1 MHMTL
6 SKAVLPVIFISLLS
20 LQGCAAVAVGAAAV
34 GISSATD
41 PRTIGTQV
49 DDQTIEMKTN
59 AKLGNDEQLEDS
71 RVSAISYDTNVLLVG
86 QVPTEALKRRAE
98 DVIRDT
104 NGINKI
110 FNQLRIGS
118 KASAA
123 VRAGDSW
130 ITSKVKLKFASNK
143 SIDAT
148 DIKVVTENAEVFLLG
163 HVSQAE
169 ADAAVE
175 VARNVDGVER
185 VIKALTIKR

>member
-1 MHMTL
+1 MTL
-6 SKAVLPVIFISLLS
+6 SKTALPIIFISLLS

-49 DDQTIEMKTN
+49 DDQTIELKAN
-59 AKLGNDEQLEDS
+59 SKLGNDEQLEGS
-71 RVSAISYDTNVLLVG
+71 RVIAVSYDTNVLLVG
-86 QVPTEALKRRAE
+86 QVSSEALKRRAQ
-98 DVIRDT
+98 DVIKDT

-110 FNQLRIGS
+110 FNQLRVGS

-130 ITSKVKLKFASNK
+130 ITSKVKLKFANNK

-148 DIKVVTENAEVFLLG
+148 NIKVVTENAEVFLLG

-175 VARNVDGVER
+175 VARNVDGVGR

>member
-1 MHMTL
+1 MTL
-6 SKAVLPVIFISLLS
+6 SKTALPVVFISLLS

-49 DDQTIEMKTN
+49 DDQTIELKAN
-59 AKLGNDEQLEDS
+59 AKLGNDEQLDDS
-71 RVSAISYDTNVLLVG
+71 RVVAISYDTNVLLVG
-86 QVPTEALKRRAE
+86 QVPSEALKRRAE
-98 DVIRDT
+98 DVIKDT

-130 ITSKVKLKFASNK
+130 ITSKVKLKFANNK

-148 DIKVVTENAEVFLLG
+148 NIKVVTENAEVFLLG

>member
-1 MHMTL
+1 ML
-6 SKAVLPVIFISLLS
+6 A

-71 RVSAISYDTNVLLVG
+71 RVIAVSYDTNVLLIG
-86 QVPTEALKRRAE
+86 QVPSESLKRRAE

-118 KASAA
+118 KASAT

-130 ITSKVKLKFASNK
+130 ITSKVKLKFANNK

-148 DIKVVTENAEVFLLG
+148 NIKVVTENGEVFLLG

-169 ADAAVE
+169 AEAAVE
-175 VARNVDGVER
+175 IARNVDGVGR

>member
-1 MHMTL
+1 MTYRN
-6 SKAVLPVIFISLLS
+6 AALPLALVTLLT

-59 AKLGNDEQLEDS
+59 AKIGNDEQLDDA
-71 RVSAISYDTNVLLVG
+71 RVVAISYDTNVLLVG
-86 QVPTEALKRRAE
+86 QVPSRQLKQHAEA
-98 DVIRDT
+98 VIRDT

-130 ITSKVKLKFASNK
+130 ITSKIKLKFANNK
-143 SIDAT
+143 KVDAT
-148 DIKVVTENAEVFLLG
+148 NIKVVTENAEVFLMG
-163 HVSQAE
+163 HVSQTE
-169 ADAAVE
+169 ADEAVN

>member
-1 MHMTL
+1 MTL
-6 SKAVLPVIFISLLS
+6 SKLALPVIFISLLT

-71 RVSAISYDTNVLLVG
+71 RVIAVSYDTNVLLIG
-86 QVPTEALKRRAE
+86 QVPSEGLKRRAE

-118 KASAA
+118 KASAT

-130 ITSKVKLKFASNK
+130 ITSKVKLKFANNK

-148 DIKVVTENAEVFLLG
+148 NIKVVTENGEVFLLG

-169 ADAAVE
+169 AEAAVE
-175 VARNVDGVER
+175 VARNVDGVGR

>member
-1 MHMTL
+1 MTT
-6 SKAVLPVIFISLLS
+6 SKAALPLIFIALLS

-49 DDQTIEMKTN
+49 DDQTIELKAN
-59 AKLGNDEQLEDS
+59 AKIGSDEQLENS
-71 RVSAISYDTNVLLVG
+71 RVVAISYGTNVLLVG
-86 QVPTEALKRRAE
+86 QVPSENLKRRAE
-98 DVIRDT
+98 SIIKDT
-104 NGINKI
+104 NGINEI
-110 FNQLRIGS
+110 YNQLRIGS

-130 ITSKVKLKFASNK
+130 ITSKIKLKFANHK
-143 SIDAT
+143 GIDAT

-163 HVSQAE
+163 QVSPSEAE
-169 ADAAVE
+169 AAVE

-185 VIKALTIKR
+185 VIKALTIER

>member
-1 MHMTL
+1 MTL
-6 SKAVLPVIFISLLS
+6 SKLALPVIFISLLA

-71 RVSAISYDTNVLLVG
+71 RVIAVSYDTNVLLIG
-86 QVPTEALKRRAE
+86 QVPSESLKRRAE

-118 KASAA
+118 KASAT

-130 ITSKVKLKFASNK
+130 ITSKVKLKFANNK

-148 DIKVVTENAEVFLLG
+148 NIKVVTENGEVFLLG

>member
-1 MHMTL
+1 MTL
-6 SKAVLPVIFISLLS
+6 SKLALPVIFISLLA

-34 GISSATD
+34 GLSSATD

-71 RVSAISYDTNVLLVG
+71 RVIAVSYDTNVLLIG
-86 QVPTEALKRRAE
+86 QVPSESLKRRAE

-118 KASAA
+118 KASAT

-130 ITSKVKLKFASNK
+130 ITSKVKLKFANNK

-148 DIKVVTENAEVFLLG
+148 NIKVVTENGEVFLLG

-169 ADAAVE
+169 AEAAVE
-175 VARNVDGVER
+175 VARNVDGVGR

>member
-1 MHMTL
+1 MTL
-6 SKAVLPVIFISLLS
+6 SKLALPVIFISLLA

-71 RVSAISYDTNVLLVG
+71 RVIAVSYDTNVLLIG
-86 QVPTEALKRRAE
+86 QVPSESLKRRAE

-118 KASAA
+118 KASAT

-130 ITSKVKLKFASNK
+130 ITSKVKLKFANNK

-148 DIKVVTENAEVFLLG
+148 NIKVVTENGEVFLLG
-163 HVSQAE
+163 HVSQGEAE
-169 ADAAVE
+169 AAVE
-175 VARNVDGVER
+175 VARNVDGVGR

>member
-1 MHMTL
+1 MTL
-6 SKAVLPVIFISLLS
+6 SKTALPIVFISLLS

-34 GISSATD
+34 GVSSTTD
-41 PRTIGTQV
+41 PRTIGTQI
-49 DDQTIEMKTN
+49 DDQTIELKAN
-59 AKLGNDEQLEDS
+59 AKLGNDEQLDDS
-71 RVSAISYDTNVLLVG
+71 RVVAVSYDTNVLLVG
-86 QVPTEALKRRAE
+86 QVPSEALKRRAE
-98 DVIRDT
+98 DVIKDT

-130 ITSKVKLKFASNK
+130 ITSKVKLKFANNK

-148 DIKVVTENAEVFLLG
+148 NIKVVTENAEVFLLG

>member
-1 MHMTL
+1 MSL
-6 SKAVLPVIFISLLS
+6 SKAVFPVIFIGLLS

-59 AKLGNDEQLEDS
+59 AKLGNDEQFKDS

-86 QVPTEALKRRAE
+86 QVPSEALRRRAE
-98 DVIRDT
+98 DVIKDT

-118 KASAA
+118 KASTA

-130 ITSKVKLKFASNK
+130 ITSKVKLKFANNK
-143 SIDAT
+143 SIDASN
-148 DIKVVTENAEVFLLG
+148 IKVVTENAEVFLLG
-163 HVSQAE
+163 HVSQTE
-169 ADAAVE
+169 ADTAVD
-175 VARNVDGVER
+175 VTRNVNGVER

>member
-1 MHMTL
+1 MTL
-6 SKAVLPVIFISLLS
+6 SKAALPVIFISLLS

-59 AKLGNDEQLEDS
+59 AKLGNDEKLEGS
-71 RVSAISYDTNVLLVG
+71 RVVAVSYDTNVLLVG
-86 QVPTEALKRRAE
+86 QVPSEALKRRAE

-104 NGINKI
+104 NGINNI

-130 ITSKVKLKFASNK
+130 ITSKVKLKFANNK

-148 DIKVVTENAEVFLLG
+148 NIKVVTENAEVFLLG
-163 HVSQAE
+163 HVSQSE

-175 VARNVDGVER
+175 VARNVEGVER

>member
-1 MHMTL
+1 MTL
-6 SKAVLPVIFISLLS
+6 SKTALPVVFIGLLS

-49 DDQTIEMKTN
+49 DDQTIELKAN
-59 AKLGNDEQLEDS
+59 SKLGNDEQLDDS
-71 RVSAISYDTNVLLVG
+71 RVVAVSYDTNVLLVG
-86 QVPTEALKRRAE
+86 QVSSEALKRRAE
-98 DVIRDT
+98 DVIKDT

-130 ITSKVKLKFASNK
+130 ITSKVKLKFANNK

-148 DIKVVTENAEVFLLG
+148 NIKVVTENAEVFLLG
-163 HVSQAE
+163 HVSQTE

>member
-1 MHMTL
+1 MTL
-6 SKAVLPVIFISLLS
+6 SRTFLPVIFISLLS

-49 DDQTIEMKTN
+49 DDQTIELKAN
-59 AKLGNDEQLEDS
+59 AKLGNDEQLEDA
-71 RVSAISYDTNVLLVG
+71 RVVAISYDTNVLLVG
-86 QVPTEALKRRAE
+86 QVPSEALKRRAE
-98 DVIRDT
+98 ETIKDT

-130 ITSKVKLKFASNK
+130 ITSKIKLKFANNK

-148 DIKVVTENAEVFLLG
+148 NIKVVTENAEVFLLG
-163 HVSQAE
+163 HVSLIE
-169 ADAAVE
+169 ADTAVE

>member
-1 MHMTL
+1 MTL
-6 SKAVLPVIFISLLS
+6 SKAFLPIIFISLLS

-34 GISSATD
+34 GISSVTD

-59 AKLGNDEQLEDS
+59 AKLGNDKELEDS
-71 RVSAISYDTNVLLVG
+71 RVSAISYGTNVLLVG
-86 QVPTEALKRRAE
+86 QVPNEALKRRAE

-130 ITSKVKLKFASNK
+130 ITSKVKLKFANNK
-143 SIDAT
+143 SINAT
-148 DIKVVTENAEVFLLG
+148 NIKVVTENAEVFLLG

-169 ADAAVE
+169 ADSAVE

>member
-1 MHMTL
+1 MTL
-6 SKAVLPVIFISLLS
+6 SKLALPVIFISLLA

-71 RVSAISYDTNVLLVG
+71 RVIAVSYDTNVLLIG
-86 QVPTEALKRRAE
+86 QVPSESLKRRAE

-118 KASAA
+118 KASAT

-130 ITSKVKLKFASNK
+130 ITSKVKLKFANNK

-148 DIKVVTENAEVFLLG
+148 NIKVVTENGEVFLLG

-169 ADAAVE
+169 AEAAVE
-175 VARNVDGVER
+175 VARNVDGVGR

>member
-1 MHMTL
+1 MTL
-6 SKAVLPVIFISLLS
+6 SKSVLPVIFISLLS

-49 DDQTIEMKTN
+49 DDQTIEMKAN
-59 AKLGNDEQLEDS
+59 AKLGSDEQLEDS
-71 RVSAISYDTNVLLVG
+71 RVAAISYDTNVLLVG
-86 QVPTEALKRRAE
+86 QVPSEALKRRAE

-118 KASAA
+118 KASAS

-130 ITSKVKLKFASNK
+130 ITSKVKLKFANNK

-148 DIKVVTENAEVFLLG
+148 NIKVVTENAEVFLLG

-175 VARNVDGVER
+175 VARNVEGVER

>member
-1 MHMTL
+1 MTL
-6 SKAVLPVIFISLLS
+6 SRTFLPVIFISLLS

-49 DDQTIEMKTN
+49 DDQTIELKAN
-59 AKLGNDEQLEDS
+59 AKLGNDEQLEDA
-71 RVSAISYDTNVLLVG
+71 RVVAISYDTNVLLVG
-86 QVPTEALKRRAE
+86 QVPSEALKRRAE
-98 DVIRDT
+98 ETIKDT

-130 ITSKVKLKFASNK
+130 ITSKIKLKFANNK

-148 DIKVVTENAEVFLLG
+148 NIKVVTENAEVFLLG
-163 HVSQAE
+163 HVSQIE
-169 ADAAVE
+169 ADTAVE

-185 VIKALTIKR
+185 VVKALTIKR

>member
-1 MHMTL
+1 MTL
-6 SKAVLPVIFISLLS
+6 SKLALPFIFISLLT

-71 RVSAISYDTNVLLVG
+71 RVIAVSYDTNVLLIG
-86 QVPTEALKRRAE
+86 QVPSENLKRRAE
-98 DVIRDT
+98 DVIKDT

-118 KASAA
+118 KASAT

-130 ITSKVKLKFASNK
+130 ITSKVKLKFANNK

-148 DIKVVTENAEVFLLG
+148 NIKVVTENGEVFLLG

-175 VARNVDGVER
+175 VARNIDGVER

>member
-1 MHMTL
+1 MTL
-6 SKAVLPVIFISLLS
+6 SKTALPVVFISLLS

-49 DDQTIEMKTN
+49 DDQTIELKAN
-59 AKLGNDEQLEDS
+59 AKLGNDEQLDDS
-71 RVSAISYDTNVLLVG
+71 RVVAVSYDTNVLLVG
-86 QVPTEALKRRAE
+86 QVPSEALKRRAQ
-98 DVIRDT
+98 DVIKDT

-130 ITSKVKLKFASNK
+130 ITSKVKLKFANNK

-148 DIKVVTENAEVFLLG
+148 NIKVVTENAEVFLLG

>member
-1 MHMTL
+1 MTL
-6 SKAVLPVIFISLLS
+6 SKLALPVIFISLLA

-71 RVSAISYDTNVLLVG
+71 RVIAVSYDTNVLLIG
-86 QVPTEALKRRAE
+86 QVPSESLKRRAE

-118 KASAA
+118 KASAT

-130 ITSKVKLKFASNK
+130 ITSKVKLKFANNK

-148 DIKVVTENAEVFLLG
+148 NIKVVTENGEVFLLG

-169 ADAAVE
+169 AEAAIE
-175 VARNVDGVER
+175 VARNVDGVGR

>member
-1 MHMTL
+1 MTL
-6 SKAVLPVIFISLLS
+6 SKGALPVIFISLLS

-34 GISSATD
+34 GISSVAD

-59 AKLGNDEQLEDS
+59 AKLANDEQLEDS
-71 RVSAISYDTNVLLVG
+71 RVVAVSYDTNVLLIG
-86 QVPTEALKRRAE
+86 QVPSEALKRRAE

-104 NGINKI
+104 NGINKV

-143 SIDAT
+143 VIDAT
-148 DIKVVTENAEVFLLG
+148 NIKVVTENAEVFLLG
-163 HVSQAE
+163 HVSPAAAE
-169 ADAAVE
+169 EAIE
-175 VARNVDGVER
+175 VARNVEGVER

>member
-1 MHMTL
+1 MTL
-6 SKAVLPVIFISLLS
+6 SKTALPVVFISLLS

-49 DDQTIEMKTN
+49 DDQTIELKAN
-59 AKLGNDEQLEDS
+59 AKLGNDEQLDDS
-71 RVSAISYDTNVLLVG
+71 RVVAVSYVTNVLLVG
-86 QVPTEALKRRAE
+86 QVPSEALKRRAQ
-98 DVIRDT
+98 DVIKDT

-130 ITSKVKLKFASNK
+130 ITSKVKLKFANNK

-148 DIKVVTENAEVFLLG
+148 NIKVVTENAEVFLLG

>member
-1 MHMTL
+1 MTL
-6 SKAVLPVIFISLLS
+6 SRTFLPVIFISLLS

-49 DDQTIEMKTN
+49 DDQTIELKAN
-59 AKLGNDEQLEDS
+59 AKLGNDEQLEDA
-71 RVSAISYDTNVLLVG
+71 RVVAISYDTNVLLVG
-86 QVPTEALKRRAE
+86 QVPSEALKRRAE
-98 DVIRDT
+98 ETIKDT

-130 ITSKVKLKFASNK
+130 ITSKIKLKFANNK

-148 DIKVVTENAEVFLLG
+148 NIKVVTENAEVFLLG
-163 HVSQAE
+163 HVSQIE
-169 ADAAVE
+169 ADTAVE
-175 VARNVDGVER
+175 VARNVDGK
-185 VIKALTIKR
+185 IGIF

>member
-1 MHMTL
+1 MTL
-6 SKAVLPVIFISLLS
+6 SKAALPILFLGLLS

-34 GISSATD
+34 GVSSATD

-49 DDQTIEMKTN
+49 DDQTIELKAN
-59 AKLGNDEQLEDS
+59 AKLGNEEQLDES
-71 RVSAISYDTNVLLVG
+71 RVRAVSYDTNVLLVG
-86 QVPTEALKRRAE
+86 QVPSEALKRRAE
-98 DVIRDT
+98 DIIKDT

-118 KASAA
+118 KASVS

-130 ITSKVKLKFASNK
+130 ITSKVKLKFANNK

-148 DIKVVTENAEVFLLG
+148 NIKVVTENAEVFLLG
-163 HVSQAE
+163 HVSAAE

-175 VARNVDGVER
+175 VARNIDGVER

>member
-1 MHMTL
+1 MTL
-6 SKAVLPVIFISLLS
+6 SKTALPIVFISLLS

-34 GISSATD
+34 GVSSATD

-49 DDQTIEMKTN
+49 DDQTIELKAN
-59 AKLGNDEQLEDS
+59 AKLGNDEQLDDS
-71 RVSAISYDTNVLLVG
+71 RVVAVSYDTNVLLVG
-86 QVPTEALKRRAE
+86 QVPSEALKRRAE
-98 DVIRDT
+98 DVIKDT

-130 ITSKVKLKFASNK
+130 ITSKVKLKFANNK

-148 DIKVVTENAEVFLLG
+148 NIKVVTENAEVFLLG

>member
-1 MHMTL
+1 MTL
-6 SKAVLPVIFISLLS
+6 SKLALPVIFIAVLT

-71 RVSAISYDTNVLLVG
+71 RVIAVSYDTNVLLIG
-86 QVPTEALKRRAE
+86 QVPSENLKIRAE
-98 DVIRDT
+98 DVIKDT

-118 KASAA
+118 KASAT

-130 ITSKVKLKFASNK
+130 ITSKVKLKFANNK

-148 DIKVVTENAEVFLLG
+148 NIKVVTENAEVFLLG

>member
-1 MHMTL
+1 MTL
-6 SKAVLPVIFISLLS
+6 SRTFLPVIFISLLS

-49 DDQTIEMKTN
+49 DDQTIELKAN
-59 AKLGNDEQLEDS
+59 AKLGNDEQLEDA
-71 RVSAISYDTNVLLVG
+71 RVVAISYDTNVLLVG
-86 QVPTEALKRRAE
+86 QVPSEALKRRAE
-98 DVIRDT
+98 EIIKDT

-130 ITSKVKLKFASNK
+130 ITSKIKLKFANNK

-148 DIKVVTENAEVFLLG
+148 NIKVVTENAEVFLLG
-163 HVSQAE
+163 HVSAIE

>member
-1 MHMTL
+1 MTL
-6 SKAVLPVIFISLLS
+6 SRTFLPVIFISLLS

-49 DDQTIEMKTN
+49 DDQTIELKAN
-59 AKLGNDEQLEDS
+59 AKLGNDEQLEDA
-71 RVSAISYDTNVLLVG
+71 RVVAISYDTNVLLVG
-86 QVPTEALKRRAE
+86 QVPSEALKRRAE
-98 DVIRDT
+98 EIIKDT

-130 ITSKVKLKFASNK
+130 ITSKIKLKFANNK

-148 DIKVVTENAEVFLLG
+148 NIKVVTENAEVFLLG
-163 HVSQAE
+163 HVSQIE

-185 VIKALTIKR
+185 VVKALTIKR

>member
-1 MHMTL
+1 MTL
-6 SKAVLPVIFISLLS
+6 SKLALPVIFISLLT

-71 RVSAISYDTNVLLVG
+71 RVIAVSYDTNVLLIG
-86 QVPTEALKRRAE
+86 QVPSESLKRRAE

-118 KASAA
+118 KASAT

-130 ITSKVKLKFASNK
+130 ITSKVKLKFANNK

-148 DIKVVTENAEVFLLG
+148 NIKVVTENGEVFLLG

-169 ADAAVE
+169 AEAAVE
-175 VARNVDGVER
+175 VARNVDGVGR

>member
-1 MHMTL
+1 MTL
-6 SKAVLPVIFISLLS
+6 SKAFLPIIFISLLS

-34 GISSATD
+34 GISSVTD

-59 AKLGNDEQLEDS
+59 AKLGNDKELEDS
-71 RVSAISYDTNVLLVG
+71 RVSAISYGTNVLLVG
-86 QVPTEALKRRAE
+86 QVPNEALKRRAE

-130 ITSKVKLKFASNK
+130 ITSKVKLKFANNK
-143 SIDAT
+143 SINAT
-148 DIKVVTENAEVFLLG
+148 NIKVVTENAEVFLLG

>member
-1 MHMTL
+1 MTL
-6 SKAVLPVIFISLLS
+6 SRTFLPVIFISLLS

-49 DDQTIEMKTN
+49 DDQTIELKAN
-59 AKLGNDEQLEDS
+59 AKLGNDEQLEDA
-71 RVSAISYDTNVLLVG
+71 RVVAISYDTNVLLVG
-86 QVPTEALKRRAE
+86 QVPSEALKRRAE
-98 DVIRDT
+98 ETIKDT

-130 ITSKVKLKFASNK
+130 ITSKIKLKFANNK

-148 DIKVVTENAEVFLLG
+148 NIKVVTENAEVFLLG
-163 HVSQAE
+163 HVSQIE
-169 ADAAVE
+169 ADTAVE

>member
-1 MHMTL
+1 MTL
-6 SKAVLPVIFISLLS
+6 SKTALPIVFISLLS

-34 GISSATD
+34 GVSSATD

-49 DDQTIEMKTN
+49 DDQTIELKAN
-59 AKLGNDEQLEDS
+59 AKLGNDEQLDDS
-71 RVSAISYDTNVLLVG
+71 QVVAVSYDTNVLLVG
-86 QVPTEALKRRAE
+86 QVPSEALKRRAE
-98 DVIRDT
+98 DVIKDT

-130 ITSKVKLKFASNK
+130 ITSKVKLKFANNK

-148 DIKVVTENAEVFLLG
+148 NIKVVTENAEVFLLG

>member
-1 MHMTL
+1 MTIF
-6 SKAVLPVIFISLLS
+6 KAALPVFFITLLS

-34 GISSATD
+34 GISSVTD

-49 DDQTIEMKTN
+49 DDQAIELKAN
-59 AKLGNDEQLEDS
+59 AKIGSDELLENS
-71 RVSAISYDTNVLLVG
+71 RVVAISYGTNVLLVG
-86 QVPTEALKRRAE
+86 QVPNENLKRRAE
-98 DVIRDT
+98 NIIKDT
-104 NGINKI
+104 NGINEI
-110 FNQLRIGS
+110 YNQLRIGS

-130 ITSKVKLKFASNK
+130 ITSKIKLKFANHK

-163 HVSQAE
+163 QVSPSEAE
-169 ADAAVE
+169 AAVE

-185 VIKALTIKR
+185 VIKALTIER

>member
-1 MHMTL
+1 MTL
-6 SKAVLPVIFISLLS
+6 SKLALPVIFISLLA

-71 RVSAISYDTNVLLVG
+71 RVIAVSYDTNVLLIG
-86 QVPTEALKRRAE
+86 QVPSESLKRRAE

-118 KASAA
+118 KASAT

-130 ITSKVKLKFASNK
+130 ITSKVKLKFANNK
-143 SIDAT
+143 SIDT
-148 DIKVVTENAEVFLLG
+148 TNIKVVTENGEVFLLG

-169 ADAAVE
+169 AEAAVE
-175 VARNVDGVER
+175 VARNVDGVGR

>member
-1 MHMTL
+1 MTL
-6 SKAVLPVIFISLLS
+6 SKTALPVVFISLLS

-49 DDQTIEMKTN
+49 DDQTIELKAN
-59 AKLGNDEQLEDS
+59 AKLGNDEQLDDS
-71 RVSAISYDTNVLLVG
+71 RVVAISYDTNVLLVG
-86 QVPTEALKRRAE
+86 QVPSEALKRRAQ
-98 DVIRDT
+98 DVIKDT

-130 ITSKVKLKFASNK
+130 ITSKVKLKFANNK

-148 DIKVVTENAEVFLLG
+148 NIKVVTENAEVFLLG